1 LNILA
6 SKTCMGINSN
16 SMEEFQNR
24 IIIQYLRIIDS
35 SLPMLQTIDFI
46 WCPVIDDPLCST
58 YDYHL
63 NIVSMVV
70 NILTICIIT
79 FLEYRI
85 S

>member
-1 LNILA
+1 
-6 SKTCMGINSN
+6 
-16 SMEEFQNR
+16 
-24 IIIQYLRIIDS
+24 
-35 SLPMLQTIDFI
+35 MLQTVDFI
-46 WCPVIDDPLCST
+46 WCPVIDDPLYST

-79 FLEYRI
+79 FLGYRI